1 MTHTVT
7 RLFLT
12 PLLTGLLGVGE
23 AFPQASDE
31 PASGSIRLGV
41 SVGITSFALGDLR
54 DLTDDI
60 VSGYEASGLP
70 VELEREYPPNLLV
83 GVECTFIGLEPWAF
97 GVSGSYTW
105 TSAYALYADYAGTLE
120 LHSKVQVLAGYL
132 VAQYSF
138 AAGQT
143 FQPFVDIRGGI
154 SWVFLAIKE
163 TVDATDYAGVMG
175 TSDVSGDKLG
185 VGGETTAGLRYAF
198 GSLALTG
205 RVGYRYSNVSEM
217 DVSLS
222 SSGQSQGSGTLGFD
236 INSSG
241 FLGVLTLEVT
251 L

>member
-1 MTHTVT
+1 MTHTIT
-7 RLFLT
+7 RLFLA

-23 AFPQASDE
+23 AFPQASDD
-31 PASGSIRLGV
+31 PAGGSIRLGV
-41 SVGITSFALGDLR
+41 SAGITSFALGDLR
-54 DLTDDI
+54 DMTDDI
-60 VSGYEASGLP
+60 VSAYGASGLP
-70 VELEREYPPNLLV
+70 VEVEREYPPNLLV
-83 GVECTFIGLEPWAF
+83 GAECMFIGLEPWAF

-132 VAQYSF
+132 VLQYSF
-138 AAGQT
+138 AAGWT
-143 FQPFVDIRGGI
+143 LQPFVDIRGGI
-154 SWVFLAIKE
+154 SWVSLSIKE
-163 TVDATDYAGVMG
+163 TVDVTTYAGLVE
-175 TSDVSGDKLG
+175 TSDISGDKLG
-185 VGGETTAGLRYAF
+185 VGGEATVGLRYSF
-198 GSLALTG
+198 DSLALTG
-205 RVGYRYSNVSEM
+205 RAGYRYSNVSEM